1 MWSKFKSW
9 VVSHAPFNLAPGA
22 IAAVLFLIVLILVG
36 LFYGRKA
43 HSAPVFDETPY
54 VQFNLGSAV
63 VRGQTP
69 VFGID
74 LVEPTNLV
82 KGSDIVVGM
91 FAVGRSTWKNC
102 PVDGLGN
109 PQCESNLI
117 WRAIFEDTVFGNRFG
132 AVRAGIG
139 ISYMTNYLPYN
150 GGNVNANLQLAYEF
164 YKVPVT
170 LTYTHFSC
178 GGSCSPNAGRDLLLL
193 GWRFH

>member
-1 MWSKFKSW
+1 MWSKLKAW
-9 VVSHAPFNLAPGA
+9 IVAHAPFNLAPGA
-22 IAAVLFLIVLILVG
+22 IAAVLFLIFLILVG
-36 LFYGRKA
+36 LWFGKA
-43 HSAPVFDETPY
+43 HAATVFDEKPY
-54 VQFNLGSAV
+54 VQFNVGSTV
-63 VRGQTP
+63 VRGVTP
-69 VFGID
+69 TFGID
-74 LVEPTNLV
+74 LVEPTNLI

-102 PVDGLGN
+102 PIDGKGN
-109 PQCESNLI
+109 PQCESNLV
-117 WRAIFEDTVFGNRFG
+117 WRAIFEDTVYGNSFG

-164 YKVPVT
+164 YRIPIT

-193 GWRFH
+193 GWRF